1 MQTTPASLLA
11 SEDEVTNDY
20 FVRQKQFLQKV
31 QELGEDHRVLTQ
43 EEKSRNERPRRNKI
57 ENANW
62 GTVSTKWQHQQ
73 TKEVKKNGSGL

>member
-20 FVRQKQFLQKV
+20 FVHQRQFLQKV

-43 EEKSRNERPRRNKI
+43 EKKVEWETEEKKKI
-57 ENANW
+57 
-62 GTVSTKWQHQQ
+62 
-73 TKEVKKNGSGL
+73 